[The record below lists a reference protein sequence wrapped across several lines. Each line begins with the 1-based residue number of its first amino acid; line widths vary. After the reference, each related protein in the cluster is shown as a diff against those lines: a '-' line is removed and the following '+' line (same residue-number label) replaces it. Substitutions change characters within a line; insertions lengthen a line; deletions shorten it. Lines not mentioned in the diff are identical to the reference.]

1 MHEYMDSIDASIFRE
16 KWSHTLHFILLT
28 ISTKANQYIKSLIM
42 SILNF
47 HAHPQFFGEDLF
59 SDLYATSRGYKT
71 RQPFNYTSGKD
82 HNVAETETSFQLAVD
97 LPGVKAA
104 DIALK
109 FDEGILKISGTR
121 KFGGQQATF
130 LKSFVLD
137 QATIDTA
144 NATANLADG
153 VLVVTVPKRAKP
165 ATQSVAITENPH
177 NDWVAVETSE
187 KMVTEDTEN
196 SVEKS
201 EEDNVA

>member
-1 MHEYMDSIDASIFRE
+1 M
-16 KWSHTLHFILLT
+16 LT
-28 ISTKANQYIKSLIM
+28 ISIKANSYTKSRQM

-59 SDLYATSRGYKT
+59 SDLYGNSRGYKT
-71 RQPFNYTSGKD
+71 RQPFNYATGKD
-82 HNVAETETSFQLAVD
+82 HNVAETDTSFQLAVD

-104 DIALK
+104 DISLK
-109 FDEGILKISGTR
+109 FDEGLLKISGSR

-137 QATIDTA
+137 QATIDTV

-153 VLVVTVPKRAKP
+153 VLVVTVPKRAKS
-165 ATQSVAITENPH
+165 ATQTVAITENPH

-187 KMVTEDTEN
+187 KAITEDSEK

-201 EEDNVA
+201 QEVHVA